1 MTTLRILLCALV
13 IVALVT
19 AGFCLDKPDRSSPFD
34 TKPNWSVVTGSL
46 LIATIAVVLLYW
58 L

>member
-19 AGFCLDKPDRSSPFD
+19 AGFCLDKPDHSNPLD
-34 TKPNWSVVTGSL
+34 TNSNWSAVAGSL